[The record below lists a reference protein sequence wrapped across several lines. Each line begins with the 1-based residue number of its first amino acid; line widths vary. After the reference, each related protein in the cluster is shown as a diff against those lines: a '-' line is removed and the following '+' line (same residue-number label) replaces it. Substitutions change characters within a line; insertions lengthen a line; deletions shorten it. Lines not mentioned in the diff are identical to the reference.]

1 MDLGPYLAFTCA
13 MCMCAFA
20 ATPESCLLTEA
31 RVLSIATVF
40 GLTIGILV
48 YASASFSGAASAA
61 CHRMMCALRE
71 PPARCLLP
79 PSVVQL
85 VVEQRHLG

>member
-1 MDLGPYLAFTCA
+1 MDLGLWPSPLQ
-13 MCMCAFA
+13 CAFVPA

-48 YASASFSGAASAA
+48 YASASFSGR
-61 CHRMMCALRE
+61 CQTPTALI
-71 PPARCLLP
+71 
-79 PSVVQL
+79 S
-85 VVEQRHLG
+85 

>member
-1 MDLGPYLAFTCA
+1 MNPGLWPSPLRCV
-13 MCMCAFA
+13 CA

-48 YASASFSGAASAA
+48 YASASFSGV
-61 CHRMMCALRE
+61 CQTPQALM
-71 PPARCLLP
+71 P
-79 PSVVQL
+79 
-85 VVEQRHLG
+85 